1 MSSSADTK
9 STKQIAMIAITVNDR
24 LGKKVRLL
32 CNEDDTIGDIKKV
45 IAVKTGMK
53 SERIQLKRWY
63 TVYNDNLTLQDY
75 EIGNGSNLELY
86 YQ

>member
-1 MSSSADTK
+1 
-9 STKQIAMIAITVNDR
+9 MIAITVNDR

-45 IAVKTGMK
+45 LAIKTGTK
-53 SERIQLKRWY
+53 ADRIVLKKWY
-63 TVYNDNLTLQDY
+63 RVFNDQITLADY
-75 EIGNGSNLELY
+75 EIGDGSNLELY

>member
-1 MSSSADTK
+1 
-9 STKQIAMIAITVNDR
+9 MIAITVNDR

-45 IAVKTGMK
+45 IAVKTG
-53 SERIQLKRWY
+53 SRAERIILKKWY
-63 TVYNDNLTLQDY
+63 TIFKDHITLKDY

>member
-1 MSSSADTK
+1 
-9 STKQIAMIAITVNDR
+9 MIAITVNDR
-24 LGKKVRLL
+24 LGKKVRIL

-45 IAVKTGMK
+45 IAVKTGTK
-53 SERIQLKRWY
+53 AERIILKKWY
-63 TVYNDNLTLQDY
+63 TIYKDHITLMDY

>member
-1 MSSSADTK
+1 MVRLITK
-9 STKQIAMIAITVNDR
+9 VIGNNMIAITVNDR

-45 IAVKTGMK
+45 IAVKTGTRA
-53 SERIQLKRWY
+53 ERIILKKWY
-63 TVYNDNLTLQDY
+63 TIFKDHITLEDY
-75 EIGNGSNLELY
+75 EIGDGTNLELY